1 MDDFIYLLVLI
12 AWAVFAY
19 YRRSQKKA
27 DEARKAASRR
37 QVSEPEERTMPTLE
51 EILMG
56 EEYYPEE
63 QPATKPLPKAPVF
76 RMEPTSPAET
86 VFEREYNLRGIT
98 SIEELDRPAPVDPDR
113 KPSITEEDIYEEM
126 QPVYASEIRN
136 NLRQAV
142 IYAEILNRPY
152 A

>member
-12 AWAVFAY
+12 AWVIFAY

-27 DEARKAASRR
+27 EEARKVASRPR
-37 QVSEPEERTMPTLE
+37 PGEPARPLPTLE

-56 EEYYPEE
+56 EEPYAEDEPVPEPVATAPMFRRE
-63 QPATKPLPKAPVF
+63 Q
-76 RMEPTSPAET
+76 TSPAET
-86 VFEREYNLRGIT
+86 AFEREYNLRGIT
-98 SIEELDRPAPVDPDR
+98 SLEELDKPIGLSIEVQPEPVVEGY
-113 KPSITEEDIYEEM
+113 SEGW

-136 NLRQAV
+136 NIRQAV

-152 A
+152 V